1 VSGVGASSGA
11 ITGALSVSVKNA
23 AKQIW
28 SRFFIKLE
36 IPEIAIIFWYAP

>member
-23 AKQIW
+23 AKQ
-28 SRFFIKLE
+28 FGAVFLLN
-36 IPEIAIIFWYAP
+36 